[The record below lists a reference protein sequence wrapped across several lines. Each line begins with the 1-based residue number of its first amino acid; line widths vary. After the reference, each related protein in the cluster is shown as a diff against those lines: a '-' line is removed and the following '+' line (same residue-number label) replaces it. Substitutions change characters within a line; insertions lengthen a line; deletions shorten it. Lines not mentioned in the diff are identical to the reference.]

1 MKLNGIN
8 KKKESELNQ
17 TQINHDSSDQENQ
30 KPNQNGTNK
39 KMVYFRLFFIFFNLV
54 FQSKNKKGGKKISL
68 TPSFFGGRRG
78 RNPSQSENGTETD
91 NHQSDVSGIIGVKD
105 YIPNAEKNKSTKNG
119 RPRPENVLLFSI
131 SSFF

>member
-1 MKLNGIN
+1 MTHQTKKIKSQIKMELIRKWLVSIILDLVMKVL
-8 KKKESELNQ
+8 
-17 TQINHDSSDQENQ
+17 
-30 KPNQNGTNK
+30 
-39 KMVYFRLFFIFFNLV
+39 

-78 RNPSQSENGTETD
+78 RNPSQSENGTETE

-119 RPRPENVLLFSI
+119 RPRPDNVRPFCSKV
-131 SSFF
+131 